1 MIAKGKSISHGT
13 AALEYDLAKEINGEA
28 AATEI
33 HRHEL
38 FGCTGEEMVQEMKPY
53 FVDFP
58 NVKNNCLRFE
68 VSPSVEESAGM
79 TNADW
84 AKLGNDFMQ
93 RMGLMNHQYIIVKHS
108 GTEKNRRQAHL
119 HILANR
125 VSLSGELY
133 KDNWIGKRAT
143 EAANSIARERNLVQS
158 KDIGKANRE
167 EIKQAMNGVLARMQ
181 GFDLAGFSRELGKL
195 GFKVREA
202 RASTGKLNG
211 YYVEA
216 RSGTEYKASH
226 NIKMGGVFT
235 LPAAADGTGSWTPSD
250 LLGQNAFTVVKNA
263 NITVNSN
270 TAAIDISTNTPML
283 NIPQT
288 LTAWTVS
295 APNKSKLE
303 ADNAKQCYLEITC
316 KIRQSGVYLL
326 GSASEYKTIYV
337 PFGDTWGA
345 GKRHIYTLIFGG
357 GYTDQGE
364 AVLNPIQFDAETTGW
379 VDADNKDVNVKP

>member
-38 FGCTGEEMVQEMKPY
+38 FGCTGEDMVQEMKPY

-79 TNADW
+79 TDADW

-133 KDNWIGKRAT
+133 QDNWIGKRAT

-158 KDIGKANRE
+158 KDIGKTNRE
-167 EIKQAMNGVLARMQ
+167 EIKQAMDDVLIRMQ
-181 GFDLAGFSRELGKL
+181 PGTRKTGLQGKGSPGKYRKTQRLLRESPE
-195 GFKVREA
+195 R
-202 RASTGKLNG
+202 NG
-211 YYVEA
+211 
-216 RSGTEYKASH
+216 
-226 NIKMGGVFT
+226 I
-235 LPAAADGTGSWTPSD
+235 
-250 LLGQNAFTVVKNA
+250 Q
-263 NITVNSN
+263 
-270 TAAIDISTNTPML
+270 
-283 NIPQT
+283 
-288 LTAWTVS
+288 
-295 APNKSKLE
+295 
-303 ADNAKQCYLEITC
+303 
-316 KIRQSGVYLL
+316 
-326 GSASEYKTIYV
+326 
-337 PFGDTWGA
+337 
-345 GKRHIYTLIFGG
+345 GKRDRERLYACPHREDTEKI
-357 GYTDQGE
+357 E
-364 AVLNPIQFDAETTGW
+364 V
-379 VDADNKDVNVKP
+379 

>member
-68 VSPSVEESAGM
+68 VSPSVEESVGM
-79 TNADW
+79 TDADW

-143 EAANSIARERNLVQS
+143 EAANGIARERNLVQS
-158 KDIGKANRE
+158 KDIGKANRGLLAHFTQIYHLYNLLIYNILRRNLQLFITE
-167 EIKQAMNGVLARMQ
+167 FCIFSPCIIFISNKNSDKSIEILHISPKYITSVDNLMIHI
-181 GFDLAGFSRELGKL
+181 FS
-195 GFKVREA
+195 
-202 RASTGKLNG
+202 STFNFL
-211 YYVEA
+211 Y
-216 RSGTEYKASH
+216 S
-226 NIKMGGVFT
+226 F
-235 LPAAADGTGSWTPSD
+235 TPSD
-250 LLGQNAFTVVKNA
+250 RLE
-263 NITVNSN
+263 S
-270 TAAIDISTNTPML
+270 
-283 NIPQT
+283 
-288 LTAWTVS
+288 
-295 APNKSKLE
+295 KS
-303 ADNAKQCYLEITC
+303 
-316 KIRQSGVYLL
+316 
-326 GSASEYKTIYV
+326 
-337 PFGDTWGA
+337 
-345 GKRHIYTLIFGG
+345 
-357 GYTDQGE
+357 
-364 AVLNPIQFDAETTGW
+364 
-379 VDADNKDVNVKP
+379 

>member
-167 EIKQAMNGVLARMQ
+167 EIKQAMDGVLARMQ

-202 RASTGKLNG
+202 RTSTGKLNG

-216 RSGTEYKASH
+216 RSGTEYKAS
-226 NIKMGGVFT
+226 
-235 LPAAADGTGSWTPSD
+235 
-250 LLGQNAFTVVKNA
+250 
-263 NITVNSN
+263 
-270 TAAIDISTNTPML
+270 
-283 NIPQT
+283 
-288 LTAWTVS
+288 
-295 APNKSKLE
+295 
-303 ADNAKQCYLEITC
+303 EI
-316 KIRQSGVYLL
+316 
-326 GSASEYKTIYV
+326 
-337 PFGDTWGA
+337 
-345 GKRHIYTLIFGG
+345 GKDYTLAHIEKTQKKLKYNSISRNYGNTLKPKNGG
-357 GYTDQGE
+357 
-364 AVLNPIQFDAETTGW
+364 LHL
-379 VDADNKDVNVKP
+379 

>member
-1 MIAKGKSISHGT
+1 
-13 AALEYDLAKEINGEA
+13 
-28 AATEI
+28 
-33 HRHEL
+33 
-38 FGCTGEEMVQEMKPY
+38 MVQEMKPY

-79 TNADW
+79 TDADW

-108 GTEKNRRQAHL
+108 GTEKNSRQAHL

-167 EIKQAMNGVLARMQ
+167 EIKQAMDSVLTRMQ

-216 RSGTEYKASH
+216 RSGTEYKAS
-226 NIKMGGVFT
+226 
-235 LPAAADGTGSWTPSD
+235 
-250 LLGQNAFTVVKNA
+250 
-263 NITVNSN
+263 
-270 TAAIDISTNTPML
+270 
-283 NIPQT
+283 
-288 LTAWTVS
+288 
-295 APNKSKLE
+295 
-303 ADNAKQCYLEITC
+303 EI
-316 KIRQSGVYLL
+316 
-326 GSASEYKTIYV
+326 
-337 PFGDTWGA
+337 
-345 GKRHIYTLIFGG
+345 GKGYTLAHLEKTQKKLKYNSISRNYGNILKPKDGG
-357 GYTDQGE
+357 
-364 AVLNPIQFDAETTGW
+364 LHL
-379 VDADNKDVNVKP
+379 

>member
-58 NVKNNCLRFE
+58 KVKNNCLRFE

-79 TNADW
+79 TDADW
-84 AKLGNDFMQ
+84 VKLGNDFMQ

-108 GTEKNRRQAHL
+108 GTEKNSRQAHL

-167 EIKQAMNGVLARMQ
+167 EIKQAMDGVLARMQ
-181 GFDLAGFSRELGKL
+181 GFDLAEFSRELEKL
-195 GFKVREA
+195 GFRVREA

-211 YYVEA
+211 YYVTS
-216 RSGTEYKASH
+216 RSGTEYKAS
-226 NIKMGGVFT
+226 
-235 LPAAADGTGSWTPSD
+235 
-250 LLGQNAFTVVKNA
+250 
-263 NITVNSN
+263 
-270 TAAIDISTNTPML
+270 
-283 NIPQT
+283 
-288 LTAWTVS
+288 
-295 APNKSKLE
+295 
-303 ADNAKQCYLEITC
+303 EI
-316 KIRQSGVYLL
+316 
-326 GSASEYKTIYV
+326 
-337 PFGDTWGA
+337 
-345 GKRHIYTLIFGG
+345 GKGYTLAHIEKTQKNLKYNSISRNYGNTLKPKDGG
-357 GYTDQGE
+357 
-364 AVLNPIQFDAETTGW
+364 LHL
-379 VDADNKDVNVKP
+379 

>member
-79 TNADW
+79 TDADW

-108 GTEKNRRQAHL
+108 GTEKNSRQAHL

-167 EIKQAMNGVLARMQ
+167 EIKQAMDGILARMQ
-181 GFDLAGFSRELGKL
+181 GFDLAEFSRELEKL
-195 GFKVREA
+195 GFRVREA

-211 YYVEA
+211 YYVTS
-216 RSGTEYKASH
+216 RSGTEYKAS
-226 NIKMGGVFT
+226 
-235 LPAAADGTGSWTPSD
+235 
-250 LLGQNAFTVVKNA
+250 
-263 NITVNSN
+263 
-270 TAAIDISTNTPML
+270 
-283 NIPQT
+283 
-288 LTAWTVS
+288 
-295 APNKSKLE
+295 
-303 ADNAKQCYLEITC
+303 EI
-316 KIRQSGVYLL
+316 
-326 GSASEYKTIYV
+326 
-337 PFGDTWGA
+337 
-345 GKRHIYTLIFGG
+345 GKGYTLAHIEK
-357 GYTDQGE
+357 TQKNLK
-364 AVLNPIQFDAETTGW
+364 V
-379 VDADNKDVNVKP
+379 